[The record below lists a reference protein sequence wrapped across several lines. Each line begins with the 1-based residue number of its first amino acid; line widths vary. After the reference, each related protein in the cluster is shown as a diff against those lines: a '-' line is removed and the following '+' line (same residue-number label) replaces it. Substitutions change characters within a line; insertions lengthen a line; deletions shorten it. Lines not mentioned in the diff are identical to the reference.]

1 MQKTIRCQEDAIN
14 FARAFGADAYHIMV
28 WAGPPGLSKTRTIE
42 ETLGKANIVYLSG
55 DVSPY
60 QLYKDVYASRE
71 AGKIVIDDVE
81 TLIRNPLGT
90 QLLKAFC
97 QTEEVKVVGWHKAT
111 RDLAKDGIP
120 RQYETSA
127 RFCLVC
133 NDEDAIKKHLGPVIV
148 RGVLVR
154 FRYPAEEVH
163 RMVGQW
169 LHVNGID
176 HEVYDFI
183 GSHLALSKV
192 PSARLYK
199 TASDTKKSNPGI
211 DWREAVLETFGL
223 DEDEVEVAR
232 LFSDPKFPSNS
243 SRWVEFHRRGFG
255 SRAKFYRIAG
265 EMKLS
270 DIKSEGDAAE
280 GTETPT
286 SSASGP
292 VASAAIMEALGFVGR
307 DSDSPKQPRLGH
319 VNGTSASSDAR
330 TIPLT
335 DRSGEPSRRGGIY
348 LVIVRRKDGHLNPGI
363 FVQAD
368 SWGQAKAYADSL
380 TLEPGAQIIDVIRAG
395 HPRGDRSSN
404 TARSERRGKKGN
416 LASHFTRL
424 DPSRLRDLPTTAQ

>member
-1 MQKTIRCQEDAIN
+1 MQKTIRCQEDAIH

-60 QLYKDVYASRE
+60 QLYKEVHASRE
-71 AGKIVIDDVE
+71 VGKIVIDDVE

-111 RDLAKDGIP
+111 KDLAKDGIP

-133 NDEDAIKKHLGPVIV
+133 NDEDAIKKHLGPVID

-169 LHVNGID
+169 LHLNGID
-176 HEVYDFI
+176 REVYDFI
-183 GSHLALSKV
+183 GSHLAFAKV

-270 DIKSEGDAAE
+270 DIKSEGDTVGGSVIPA
-280 GTETPT
+280 PSKT
-286 SSASGP
+286 STISPSE
-292 VASAAIMEALGFVGR
+292 IMEAFGFQR
-307 DSDSPKQPRLGH
+307 PDPESPEQPGPGQ
-319 VNGTSASSDAR
+319 VSVTSGSNDAN
-330 TIPLT
+330 TIPIH
-335 DRSGEPSRRGGIY
+335 DRSNEPSWPGTY
-348 LVIVRRKDGHLNPGI
+348 AVMVRRKDGFLYPMKYVH
-363 FVQAD
+363 AD
-368 SWGQAKAYADSL
+368 SWGQAKAYAETL
-380 TLEPGAQIIDVIRAG
+380 TMQPGAYVEDVYGAGASEGTSVVDIREKRKVREVG
-395 HPRGDRSSN
+395 
-404 TARSERRGKKGN
+404 
-416 LASHFTRL
+416 
-424 DPSRLRDLPTTAQ
+424 